1 MIFEANN
8 LSIEID
14 KKQIITNFT
23 FPVKA
28 GDFVLIT
35 GKSGTGKTTLI
46 NNLSLLEK
54 TYTGSLNYEKFDST
68 KKNIQMIRKNVI
80 SYMFQNYGLLENMTV
95 LENLKLA
102 IKYNKSFKKNDLTL
116 LLEKFSLPESILKKK
131 VFLLSGGEQ
140 QRIALIRSL
149 LKPFDIIFADEPTG
163 NLDDENAE
171 FIIEY
176 FQYLV
181 TEKNKAVV
189 MVTHDKQLLKY
200 ASVVVDL
207 DLGETDYKSN

>member
-8 LSIEID
+8 LSIEIN
-14 KKQIITNFT
+14 KKKIVTNFNLS
-23 FPVKA
+23 VKA
-28 GDFVLIT
+28 GDFILIT

-54 TYTGSLNYEKFDST
+54 TYTGSLNYEQFDST
-68 KKNIQMIRKNVI
+68 KKNIQRIRKNII

-102 IKYNKSFKKNDLTL
+102 IKYNQSFKKSDLTL
-116 LLEKFSLPESILKKK
+116 LLEKFSLSESILTKK

-163 NLDDENAE
+163 NLDDENAS
-171 FIIEY
+171 FIIKY

-189 MVTHDKQLLKY
+189 MVTHDKQLLQY
-200 ASVVVDL
+200 ASLVIDL
-207 DLGETDYKSN
+207 DLKQTQ

>member
-8 LSIEID
+8 LSIEINQ
-14 KKQIITNFT
+14 KKIITDFT
-23 FPVKA
+23 LSVKA
-28 GDFVLIT
+28 GDFVGIT

-54 TYTGSLNYEKFDST
+54 TYIGRLNYEGFENT
-68 KKNIQMIRKNVI
+68 IKNRQMIRKNVV

-102 IKYNKSFKKNDLTL
+102 IKYNKSFKANDLKM
-116 LLEKFSLPESILKKK
+116 LLEKFSLAESILTKK

-140 QRIALIRSL
+140 QRIAFIRSL
-149 LKPFDIIFADEPTG
+149 LKPFEVIFADEPTG
-163 NLDDENAE
+163 NLDEENAT

-176 FQYLV
+176 FHHLV
-181 TEKNKAVV
+181 TEKQKAVV

-207 DLGETDYKSN
+207 DCEKVFENAT

>member
-1 MIFEANN
+1 MIVEANN

-14 KKQIITNFT
+14 KKKIITNFT
-23 FPVKA
+23 LSVKA
-28 GDFVLIT
+28 GDFVMIT

-46 NNLSLLEK
+46 NNLSLLENRF
-54 TYTGSLNYEKFDST
+54 TGSLKYNHSAVK
-68 KKNIQMIRKNVI
+68 KKNIQTIRKNVI
-80 SYMFQNYGLLENMTV
+80 SYMFQNYGLLENRTV

-102 IKYNKSFKKNDLTL
+102 TKYNKSFEKADLNVL
-116 LLEKFSLPESILKKK
+116 LDKFSLPESILTKK

-149 LKPFDIIFADEPTG
+149 LKPFALIFADEPTG
-163 NLDDENAE
+163 NLDDENAA

-181 TEKNKAVV
+181 KEKNKAVV
-189 MVTHDKQLLKY
+189 MVTHNKEFLKY
-200 ASVVVDL
+200 ASVTIDL
-207 DLGETDYKSN
+207 DSQNSIYSGN

>member
-8 LSIEID
+8 LSIEIN
-14 KKQIITNFT
+14 KKKIVTNFNLS
-23 FPVKA
+23 VKA
-28 GDFVLIT
+28 GDFILIT

-54 TYTGSLNYEKFDST
+54 VYTGSLNYEQFENT
-68 KKNIQMIRKNVI
+68 KKNCQRIRKNVI

-102 IKYNKSFKKNDLTL
+102 IKYNKSFKKSDLTL
-116 LLEKFSLPESILKKK
+116 LLEKFSLSESILTKK

-163 NLDDENAE
+163 NLDDENAS
-171 FIIEY
+171 FIIKY

-200 ASVVVDL
+200 ASLVIDL
-207 DLGETDYKSN
+207 DLKQTQ